1 MLSEGL
7 KCYFRDPI
15 FQNLPRVHAP
25 GPPWQLAPSV
35 LGIAPPPPPL
45 ISLTLLRHCKAI
57 PITGKNTGIQS
68 WTGRGVYDLTINQ

>member
-35 LGIAPPPPPL
+35 LGIAPPPCYG
-45 ISLTLLRHCKAI
+45 TAKRYLLRVKILAFS
-57 PITGKNTGIQS
+57 P
-68 WTGRGVYDLTINQ
+68 GRGGAFTT

>member
-15 FQNLPRVHAP
+15 FQNLPRVHVP

-35 LGIAPPPPPL
+35 LGIAPPNKSNL
-45 ISLTLLRHCKAI
+45 ATAL
-57 PITGKNTGIQS
+57 QS
-68 WTGRGVYDLTINQ
+68 DTYYG